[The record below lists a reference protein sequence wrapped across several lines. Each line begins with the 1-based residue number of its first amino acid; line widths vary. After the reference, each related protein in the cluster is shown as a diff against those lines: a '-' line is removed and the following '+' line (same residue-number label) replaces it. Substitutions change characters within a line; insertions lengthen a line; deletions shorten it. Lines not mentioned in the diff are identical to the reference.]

1 LQDGRNDHIVPAEP
15 YGTYFAGSWPINNQ
29 VMFEALESAGYD
41 AKLVMGDGG
50 HDIEQL
56 AAIMPES
63 LRWLWH
69 GYPDPIV
76 AHEPAAMS
84 QPGWDPRGKVYSVV
98 SADKPWR
105 QVGEIYNSVTSP
117 TVDRDG
123 NVFFADPAA
132 GRIYKAD
139 ASGKVTLFRDHA
151 EGASALRF
159 GSDGRLYAS
168 QPALNRIVVYGP
180 NAHEE
185 VVAKNVQASVIA
197 ITANSTL
204 YFADAVHKTVGYI
217 DEKRR
222 TRIVYNGGE
231 IALPS
236 GVALSPDQAMLIVTD
251 GQARFSW
258 SFQIAHDGSLVNG
271 EPYYRLEMPEAGW
284 MSGVQRAIEDSTGQ
298 VYFATPLGIQ
308 FCEAN
313 GRVAGILNPPE
324 PGVISDLVFAGKN
337 LDWLYVAEDSKLF
350 RRAVKVSGLMVNA
363 PVKPPPAPL

>member
-1 LQDGRNDHIVPAEP
+1 
-15 YGTYFAGSWPINNQ
+15 
-29 VMFEALESAGYD
+29 
-41 AKLVMGDGG
+41 
-50 HDIEQL
+50 
-56 AAIMPES
+56 
-63 LRWLWH
+63 
-69 GYPDPIV
+69 
-76 AHEPAAMS
+76 
-84 QPGWDPRGKVYSVV
+84 
-98 SADKPWR
+98 
-105 QVGEIYNSVTSP
+105 
-117 TVDRDG
+117 
-123 NVFFADPAA
+123 
-132 GRIYKAD
+132 
-139 ASGKVTLFRDHA
+139 
-151 EGASALRF
+151 
-159 GSDGRLYAS
+159 LYAS

-324 PGVISDLVFAGKN
+324 HGVISDLVFAGKN